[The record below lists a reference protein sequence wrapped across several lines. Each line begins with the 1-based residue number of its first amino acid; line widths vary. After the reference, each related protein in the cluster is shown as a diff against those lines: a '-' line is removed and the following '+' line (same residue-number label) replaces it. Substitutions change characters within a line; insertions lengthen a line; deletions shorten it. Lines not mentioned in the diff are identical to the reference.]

1 MAAVF
6 PGGRMRPECPLHCL
20 CWCAGPWPERQ
31 AARSAR
37 QWWCAAGKITV
48 QKCAQLLR
56 QGAAHGRIIDQNH
69 CLPGQRVLH
78 REAGVAESL
87 YGEDCT
93 FQLQHSGKAA
103 GAGTAK
109 AEQYAAQHGKHCTA
123 AQQQPAR
130 RQRQID
136 AEICAL
142 HSGQQYGSA
151 QQHVQQQIPH
161 TQLYKIAQARHAVS
175 RSYSSTAG
183 EHLIKE
189 SCRPGQLRQQNA
201 QRSCCRCRTAR
212 HQPQTAAL
220 PRTQKPCAQK
230 QRCCGQKVRQQQF
243 VQIDH
248 GFHTRSLSNSSIFQF
263 CKKTCRCV
271 QKSGFCKNFETG
283 FSQSITFFTFF
294 SKKYLNISGKCGIL
308 LPS

>member
-1 MAAVF
+1 M
-6 PGGRMRPECPLHCL
+6 
-20 CWCAGPWPERQ
+20 
-31 AARSAR
+31 SA
-37 QWWCAAGKITV
+37 
-48 QKCAQLLR
+48 
-56 QGAAHGRIIDQNH
+56 
-69 CLPGQRVLH
+69 
-78 REAGVAESL
+78 
-87 YGEDCT
+87 
-93 FQLQHSGKAA
+93 KAKSC
-103 GAGTAK
+103 TAK

-151 QQHVQQQIPH
+151 QQQVQQQIPR
-161 TQLYKIAQARHAVS
+161 TQLHKIAQARHAVS

-189 SCRPGQLRQQNA
+189 SCRPGQFRQQNA
-201 QRSCCRCRTAR
+201 QRSRCRCRTAR
-212 HQPQTAAL
+212 HQPQAAAL

-263 CKKTCRCV
+263 CKKPCRCV